1 MSENAIKEPRGF
13 KLKLSANGVQNLVM
27 LGILILVWI
36 AGTVLF
42 PAIFLTWEN
51 VRNILVA
58 STSVIITA
66 SAVTIVL
73 ISGNLDLSVAGV
85 GAMSGVLF
93 GLFTIAGIPV
103 WLAAILALLCGA
115 TSGFLNGFIISKL
128 KQPSFIISLV
138 FKFFTSGIAL
148 IASNG
153 QSIASGM
160 PGNVKDI
167 ARTVFI
173 GNFDL
178 PLPILYAAVIAGI
191 FLFIQNKTVFAS
203 QVYAIGA
210 NIKTARFSG
219 INTVKIITTSF
230 VLSGILAAFA
240 GIIIVSRFS
249 VADCSMLPG
258 LETDCIIAAVL
269 GGTDINGGRGTV
281 LGMIV
286 GALIL
291 FTITQIMAMLNVA
304 MYDQQIVKG
313 LVLIL
318 AILVND
324 TIRRKIKV

>member
-1 MSENAIKEPRGF
+1 MF
-13 KLKLSANGVQNLVM
+13 
-27 LGILILVWI
+27 GILVLIWI
-36 AGTVLF
+36 IGSILF
-42 PAIFLTWEN
+42 PAIFNTWEN
-51 VRNILVA
+51 IRNILVS

-66 SAVTIVL
+66 SAITLVL
-73 ISGNLDLSVAGV
+73 ITGNLDLSVAGV

-93 GLFTIAGIPV
+93 GLFTIAGLPV
-103 WLAAILALLCGA
+103 WLAAIAAMLCGA
-115 TSGFLNGFIISKL
+115 VSGFLNGFIISRF

-138 FKFFTSGIAL
+138 FKYFTAGIAL

-160 PGNVKDI
+160 PGNVKNI
-167 ARTVFI
+167 ALTI
-173 GNFDL
+173 SGL
-178 PLPILYAAVIAGI
+178 PLPIVYAVVISLI
-191 FLFIQNKTVFAS
+191 FLFIQNNTVFAS
-203 QVYAIGA
+203 QAYAIGA

-219 INTVKIITTSF
+219 INTVKVITSVFT
-230 VLSGILAAFA
+230 LSGILAAFT

-281 LGMIV
+281 LGMII

-291 FTITQIMAMLNVA
+291 FTITQIMNFLNVA
-304 MYDQQIVKG
+304 IYDQNIVKG
-313 LVLIL
+313 VVLIL

-324 TIRRKIKV
+324 TIRKKIKV

>member
-1 MSENAIKEPRGF
+1 MSEQTIKHPRRY
-13 KLKLSANGVQNLVM
+13 KLKFSANGVQNLTM
-27 LGILILVWI
+27 LGLLIVIWI
-36 AGTVLF
+36 FGSIQF
-42 PAIFLTWEN
+42 PDIFNTWEN
-51 VRNILVA
+51 IRNILVS

-66 SAVTIVL
+66 SAVTLVL

-93 GLFTIAGIPV
+93 GLFTISGTPV
-103 WLAAILALLCGA
+103 WLSAVLAILCGT
-115 TSGFLNGFIISKL
+115 TSGFLNGFIISHF

-138 FKFFTSGIAL
+138 FKYFTSGIAL

-160 PGNVKDI
+160 PGNVKSI
-167 ARTVFI
+167 AQTI
-173 GNFDL
+173 SGL
-178 PLPILYAAVIAGI
+178 PLPIIYAAVISLI

-203 QVYAIGA
+203 QTYAIGS
-210 NIKTARFSG
+210 NIKTAKFSG
-219 INTVKIITTSF
+219 INTVKVITATF
-230 VLSGILAAFA
+230 MLSGTLAAFT

-281 LGMIV
+281 LGMII

-291 FTITQIMAMLNVA
+291 FTITQIMNFQNVA
-304 MYDQQIVKG
+304 IYYQQIIKG
-313 LVLIL
+313 IVLVFAIL
-318 AILVND
+318 AND
-324 TIRRKIKV
+324 TIRKKIRV

>member
-1 MSENAIKEPRGF
+1 MSENAVKSPRGF
-13 KLKLSANGVQNLVM
+13 NLKLSANGVQNLAM
-27 LGILILVWI
+27 LGILVIIWI
-36 AGTVLF
+36 VGTILF
-42 PAIFLTWEN
+42 PKIFLTWEN
-51 VRNILVA
+51 IRNILVA

-66 SAVTIVL
+66 SAVTLVL

-85 GAMSGVLF
+85 GAMCGVLF
-93 GLFTIAGIPV
+93 GLFTVAGIPV
-103 WLAAILALLCGA
+103 WLAVVLAILCGA
-115 TSGFLNGFIISKL
+115 VSGFLNGYIISRFR
-128 KQPSFIISLV
+128 QPSFIISLV

-153 QSIASGM
+153 QSIAAGM
-160 PGNVKDI
+160 PGNVKSI

-173 GNFDL
+173 GGFDL
-178 PLPILYAAVIAGI
+178 PLPIVYAALIVLV

-203 QVYAIGA
+203 QAYAIGS

-219 INTVKIITTSF
+219 ISTVKIITTTF
-230 VLSGILAAFA
+230 VFSSVLAAFT

-281 LGMIV
+281 LGMII
-286 GALIL
+286 GALVL

-304 MYDQQIVKG
+304 VYNQQIVKG

-318 AILVND
+318 AILVNN
-324 TIRRKIKV
+324 TIRKKIKV